1 VWVWFADFL
10 AGIFIWPLSLFGED
24 AGVIAPVA
32 VVSLAVLGL
41 ESSWAGEFVWFSGF
55 VTTAFEFG
63 LSSIFVVQ
71 GSTLAPSAPDITF
84 PGCDT

>member
-1 VWVWFADFL
+1 LAVSISVASWVTLFAWVAFLGSEVAYFHSVWVWFADFL

-41 ESSWAGEFVWFSGF
+41 ESLGQVN
-55 VTTAFEFG
+55 
-63 LSSIFVVQ
+63 LY
-71 GSTLAPSAPDITF
+71 GSPAL
-84 PGCDT
+84 